1 MYVTQVRTEGLRQGV
16 DLRDLDRSV
25 SLKAGEAGAVVA
37 DALMLWAGTLAPTT
51 LPKRLV
57 DLGAASAEDVVE
69 CTIDKGWLEGVG
81 CDLGG
86 ELIAML
92 APGERRFAI
101 EVTIQADP
109 PFFGRL
115 REHAVR
121 DPRLVTALGEASTVT
136 VRVGWFL
143 SEDGSSTT
151 VGLLALLVG
160 RTSFPVTGSERP
172 VWAPAV
178 LASVGKRFSRT
189 GRVESLGEMG
199 ARLLAIATGSDAE
212 RRRSLSRASKA
223 LSKAPFYIGALELV
237 SVGKE
242 VVPAFGPDLIR
253 ARRLGPAAIH
263 SLALVEQVFVEQPDV
278 LIVDGAGAG
287 FRRPNAVRKWVEG
300 QTDGED
306 ATLEQVFFTDG
317 GRP

>member
-1 MYVTQVRTEGLRQGV
+1 MYVTQVRTEGLRQGA
-16 DLRDLDRSV
+16 DLRGLGRSV
-25 SLKAGEAGAVVA
+25 SLAPGEASAVVA
-37 DALMLWAGTLAPTT
+37 DALMLWAGTLAPST

-57 DLGAASAEDVVE
+57 QLGAATSEDKVE
-69 CTIDKGWLEGVG
+69 CTVDKGWLEGVG

-86 ELIAML
+86 ELVAML
-92 APGERRFAI
+92 VPGERRFAI
-101 EVTIQADP
+101 EVTVQADP

-121 DPRLVTALGEASTVT
+121 DPRLVTALGEASTLT

-143 SEDGSSTT
+143 SEDGHSTT
-151 VGLLALLVG
+151 VGLLALAVG
-160 RTSFPVTGSERP
+160 RTAFPVTGSERP

-178 LASVGKRFSRT
+178 LATIGKRFSRT
-189 GRVESLGEMG
+189 GQAEDLADTG
-199 ARLLAIATGSDAE
+199 ARLLGVATGADAE
-212 RRRSLSRASKA
+212 RRRCLDRASKA
-223 LSKAPFYIGALELV
+223 LAAAPFYLGSLELV
-237 SVGKE
+237 TVGDG
-242 VVPAFGPDLIR
+242 VVPTFGPDLVR
-253 ARRLGPAAIH
+253 ARRLGPAAMS

-300 QTDGED
+300 RTQGDD
-306 ATLEQVFFTDG
+306 ATLEQVFLTDG

>member
-1 MYVTQVRTEGLRQGV
+1 MYVTQVRTEGLRRGA
-16 DLRDLDRSV
+16 DLRGLGRSV
-25 SLKAGEAGAVVA
+25 SLQAGEAGAVVA

-51 LPKRLV
+51 LPRRLV
-57 DLGAASAEDVVE
+57 ELGAASTEDAVE
-69 CTIDKGWLEGVG
+69 CTVDKGWLEGVG

-92 APGERRFAI
+92 SPGERRFAI

-121 DPRLVTALGEASTVT
+121 DPRLVTALGEASTMT

-143 SEDGSSTT
+143 SEDGCSTT
-151 VGLLALLVG
+151 VGLLALAVG
-160 RTSFPVTGSERP
+160 RTAFPVTGTERP
-172 VWAPAV
+172 VWAPAI
-178 LASVGKRFSRT
+178 LSTMGKRFSRT
-189 GRVESLGEMG
+189 GRVESLANMG
-199 ARLLAIATGSDAE
+199 ARLLAVATGANAE
-212 RRRSLSRASKA
+212 CRRSLERASKA
-223 LSKAPFYIGALELV
+223 LSKAPFYFGALELV
-237 SVGKE
+237 SVGDG
-242 VVPAFGPDLIR
+242 VVPTFGPDLVR
-253 ARRLGPAAIH
+253 ARRLGPAALN

-300 QTDGED
+300 RTDGED